1 MNTMVPKT
9 IGLNMNERLR
19 ILELLAEGKL
29 TAVEAERLLDA
40 VRREE
45 VAPASPVESESAEP
59 GVPGS
64 KPRTLRVVVNKTD
77 GEQVNI
83 RVPLGLLRAGL
94 KLKGLL
100 PGKAKAQ
107 VDVAMQERGL
117 NFNIDDLDAKSLEA
131 IVAALSETRIEIDSD
146 KEKVL
151 VFCE

>member
-1 MNTMVPKT
+1 
-9 IGLNMNERLR
+9 MNERLR
-19 ILELLAEGKL
+19 ILELLAEGKI

-45 VAPASPVESESAEP
+45 QAPADPLLMEAEAAD
-59 GVPGS
+59 GKTVS
-64 KPRTLRVVVNKTD
+64 RKVSTLRVLVHKAD

-100 PGKAKAQ
+100 PGKARAQ

-146 KEKVL
+146 KERVQ

>member
-1 MNTMVPKT
+1 
-9 IGLNMNERLR
+9 MNERLR
-19 ILELLAEGKL
+19 ILELLADGKL

-45 VAPASPVESESAEP
+45 QVPAQAPAMPDGEKADAA
-59 GVPGS
+59 GLKG
-64 KPRTLRVVVNKTD
+64 KARTLRVLVNKAD

-100 PGKAKAQ
+100 PGSAKAQ
-107 VDVAMQERGL
+107 VDVALQERGL
-117 NFNIDDLDAKSLEA
+117 NFNIDDLDAKSLEI
-131 IVAALSETRIEIDSD
+131 IVEALRETHIEVDSE
-146 KEKVL
+146 KEKVR

>member
-1 MNTMVPKT
+1 
-9 IGLNMNERLR
+9 MNERLR

-29 TAVEAERLLDA
+29 TAVEAERLLEA

-45 VAPASPVESESAEP
+45 QAYAEVLTVDAEAGAVKPAARKVS
-59 GVPGS
+59 
-64 KPRTLRVVVNKTD
+64 TLRVLVHKAD

-100 PGKAKAQ
+100 PGGARAK
-107 VDVAMQERGL
+107 VDVAMKERGL
-117 NFNIDDLDAKSLEA
+117 NFNIDDLDAKSLDT
-131 IVAALSETRIEIDSD
+131 IVAALSETHIEIDSQ
-146 KEKVL
+146 EERVQ